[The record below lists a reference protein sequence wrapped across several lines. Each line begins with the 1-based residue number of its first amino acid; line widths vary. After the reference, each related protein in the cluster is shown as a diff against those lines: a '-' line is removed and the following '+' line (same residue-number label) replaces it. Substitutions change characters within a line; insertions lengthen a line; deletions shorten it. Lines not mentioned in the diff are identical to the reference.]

1 MTLWL
6 VRAGSRGEMEDLA
19 LERGVA
25 VIGWGELDDL
35 TELRSRDEL
44 LELLKGR
51 FPDKKPASLQNYAGQ
66 LWAFSHRIGA
76 GDIVVLPLK
85 KRSAI
90 AIGRVT
96 GPYAYRPDLPADA
109 RHTVPVDW
117 IKELPRS
124 SFDQDLLHSFGA
136 LTTVCQISRNNAE
149 ERIRAILETGSDL
162 TPPPQ
167 EIPQEMVEEEAIG
180 DLEQQAM
187 DQIVQYIGR
196 SFTGHRLARL
206 AAALLEAQGYRV
218 EVSPE
223 GPDGGVDIIAGMGP
237 MGFDPPRL
245 CVQVKSG
252 SQIVDVKVLRELH
265 GVISRFGADRG
276 LLISWGGFRRS
287 VYTEARQMFFQIRLW
302 DSGEFVNNLLAC
314 YDRLPD
320 EIKAELPLKRIW
332 TLVMEE

>member
-19 LERGVA
+19 LDKGMA
-25 VIGWGELDDL
+25 VIGWGELGDL
-35 TELRSRDEL
+35 TRLNSRDEIMAL
-44 LELLKGR
+44 LQR
-51 FPDKKPASLQNYAGQ
+51 TFPDTKPASIYTYARE
-66 LWAFSHRIGA
+66 LWYFSHVISA

-90 AIGRVT
+90 VIGRVT

-117 IKELPRS
+117 IKELPRN
-124 SFDQDLLHSFGA
+124 SFDQDLLRSFG
-136 LTTVCQISRNNAE
+136 TPTRVCEIYRNNSE
-149 ERIRAILETGSDL
+149 ERIRAILEAGSDL

-167 EIPQEMVEEEAIG
+167 EIPQEMMEEEAIG

-196 SFTGHRLARL
+196 NFTGHRLARL

-218 EVSPE
+218 EVSSE

-302 DSGEFVNNLLAC
+302 DSGQFVDNLLAY

-332 TLVMEE
+332 ALVMEE